1 MKELSSL
8 SDTSFSLAANSVGS
22 LSKHIQNQSTFMISS
37 VFTQPAVQ
45 TTLTLHPCYDDRP
58 YLPGLSAPA
67 LASHLDFTLCLFSK
81 QSPRC
86 LTRFPI
92 ATTTLPSLLPVLPE
106 LSTCTS
112 SFTVIQLPQALRAV
126 AGVWQECP
134 YPWAFASTHPYA

>member
-86 LTRFPI
+86 LTRSPI

-112 SFTVIQLPQALRAV
+112 PFTDEKKKNVSLKHSRHFLLL
-126 AGVWQECP
+126 
-134 YPWAFASTHPYA
+134 